1 MENNVNTNTSI
12 NPKQQSL
19 LKKFWLF
26 FLDIAQTF
34 IITGIVFFFITYF
47 FFRPFQ
53 VSGSSMYSTYLD
65 KEYIITNIITLRFNQ
80 PDKGDVIVFKSPT
93 DPNRDFI
100 KRIIAVSGDTIS
112 LKDGYVYL
120 NGRQLDESSYLNQG
134 VKTYGNYFL
143 PDNIIKTVPPD
154 NFFVMGDNRTDSSD
168 SRQWGFVNRSEIKGI
183 SIFVYWPLNEVK
195 IIKNPFN

>member
-1 MENNVNTNTSI
+1 MENNINTDKSI

-34 IITGIVFFFITYF
+34 IITGIVFFFVTYF

-65 KEYIITNIITLRFNQ
+65 KEYIITNIITLRFNE
-80 PDKGDVIVFKSPT
+80 PKKGDVIVFKSPS
-93 DPNRDFI
+93 DQNRDFI
-100 KRIIAVSGDTIS
+100 KRIIAVPGDTIF
-112 LKDGYVYL
+112 LKDGSVYL
-120 NGRQLDESSYLNQG
+120 NGYILDESNYLNQG
-134 VKTYGNYFL
+134 VSTYGNYFL
-143 PDNIIKTVPPD
+143 ADEVKKTIPPD
-154 NFFVMGDNRTDSSD
+154 NFFVMGDNRSDSSD
-168 SRQWGFVNRSEIKGI
+168 SRQWGFVNRNEIKGV

-195 IIKNPFN
+195 LIKNPFN